1 MNGWLRVYLLLAGLV
16 AVAFFLLLFT
26 KVDVETPKS
35 DGSLADDFIGMLF
48 EHVGGAQ
55 AFYFMLIPIAILI
68 FSLILLNK
76 FIKGYENAAKN

>member
-1 MNGWLRVYLLLAGLV
+1 MIFSALGGTL
-16 AVAFFLLLFT
+16 
-26 KVDVETPKS
+26 
-35 DGSLADDFIGMLF
+35 GSRIIGMLF